1 MTQPAPGPTLGNTMS
16 AAPAARVVPEDD
28 PHCPHPALVRA
39 VEPETPGV
47 ATFRIEFQDRRRQ
60 ETYRIRPGQFNMLY
74 LPGVG
79 EVPISVSVTP
89 DEGPGIGHTIR
100 FVGRV
105 THAIA
110 ALRPGAVI
118 GLRGPYGRGWPL
130 GQLIGRDVLL
140 VAGGLGLAPLRPLVQ
155 ALLTQ
160 RTRYGRL
167 ILVYGA
173 RQPADLLYQRE
184 YPDWQRRGME
194 VLVTVD
200 RADPSW
206 RGRVGVV
213 PILLQK
219 LGFDPE
225 RTVMLTCGPEIMMRF
240 SISEARTDRIGEQDI
255 HLSLERNMHCAV
267 GLCGHCQLGPD
278 FVCKDGPVF
287 SFPDIARFLHQK
299 NF

>member
-1 MTQPAPGPTLGNTMS
+1 
-16 AAPAARVVPEDD
+16 
-28 PHCPHPALVRA
+28 
-39 VEPETPGV
+39 V

-110 ALRPGAVI
+110 VLRPGALI

-130 GQLIGRDVLL
+130 EQLTGREVLL
-140 VAGGLGLAPLRPLVQ
+140 VAGGLGLAPLRPLVL
-155 ALLTQ
+155 ALLAE
-160 RTRYGRL
+160 RIRYGRL
-167 ILVYGA
+167 ILLYGA

-219 LGFDPE
+219 LHLDPE

-240 SISEARTDRIGEQDI
+240 SIAEARTDRIGEQDI
-255 HLSLERNMHCAV
+255 HLALERNMHCAV

-287 SFPDIARFLHQK
+287 AYPEIARFLHQK